1 MQIWTHLLEE
11 QGKLQDKMDA
21 YNIWDLDSKLE
32 LAMDALR
39 CPPSDQK
46 CEHLSGGEK
55 RRVALMPTFLTRA
68 RCAFTR

>member
-1 MQIWTHLLEE
+1 MQTWTLLLEE

-32 LAMDALR
+32 QAMDALR

-46 CEHLSGGEK
+46 CGTLIGW
-55 RRVALMPTFLTRA
+55 
-68 RCAFTR
+68 